1 MQCLVPGLQDNGSM
15 NGTSEQA
22 DILPPNCMVK
32 DRWKVVSAQTLIRW
46 RCLHVELAQRL
57 AAVSMPPVCCW
68 CRENFTVVFSDK
80 VLEQQNPRSL
90 RSTDLQAVV
99 LF

>member
-32 DRWKVVSAQTLIRW
+32 DRWKVVS
-46 RCLHVELAQRL
+46 
-57 AAVSMPPVCCW
+57 PPATW
-68 CRENFTVVFSDK
+68 FH
-80 VLEQQNPRSL
+80 LEGWNHR
-90 RSTDLQAVV
+90 VV
-99 LF
+99 LST